1 VVIKIVA
8 LLSYKNMVTHVA
20 KTWKPLLDGLER
32 IDAAF
37 DELILDEEQ

>member
-1 VVIKIVA
+1 
-8 LLSYKNMVTHVA
+8 MVTHVA
-20 KTWKPLLDGLER
+20 QTWKPLLDSLLQ

>member
-1 VVIKIVA
+1 MLA
-8 LLSYKNMVTHVA
+8 FYLELGLVTHVS